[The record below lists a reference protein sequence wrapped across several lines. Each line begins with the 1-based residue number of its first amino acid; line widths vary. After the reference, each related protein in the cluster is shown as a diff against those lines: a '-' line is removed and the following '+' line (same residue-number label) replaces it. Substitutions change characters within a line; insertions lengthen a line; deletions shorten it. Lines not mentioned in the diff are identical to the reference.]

1 MVQSLGCWVNVTD
14 CCQMLACS
22 CTLHPGVLVFECFK
36 FHLSETIVFFV
47 FVKSQDFSWAKQD
60 ASEKNAHQF
69 ALSDEKHQEV
79 CA

>member
-1 MVQSLGCWVNVTD
+1 MLLTVVRCWH
-14 CCQMLACS
+14 AA
-22 CTLHPGVLVFECFK
+22 VLYIQVFWY
-36 FHLSETIVFFV
+36 LSVSSFIYLKPSFFFV